1 MKMDNNELKN
11 VSIKN
16 PMCYYFEDI
25 INGEDFDSALLDTKS
40 YENILIYDISYK
52 SLIGTKSLR
61 IIFDKANGFIRDYD
75 GTKYVALFGLKKYDA
90 IYDRI
95 RYLTIM
101 QKSKL
106 IQMMICL

>member
-16 PMCYYFEDI
+16 SMCCYFGDI
-25 INGEDFDSALLDTKS
+25 IKVEDFDNALLDTKS

-52 SLIGTKSLR
+52 SLISTKSLR

-75 GTKYVALFGLKKYDA
+75 GTKYVAFFGLKNYDA

-95 RYLTIM
+95 RHL
-101 QKSKL
+101 KK
-106 IQMMICL
+106 